1 MHKKKHSIYRVW
13 YYPWFQAHAVGL
25 EMHPLWIRRGNCTFC
40 PQSRY
45 NRAEIQMLGRTRQEM
60 KKGEIGLVG
69 ILGKWR
75 APSLGRQR
83 LLHRSK
89 STENKPSMARPASKT
104 KLWNLKSLT
113 EKKKKTFR
121 FSVYLQA
128 GLSLWIVS
136 LQIEVIEVMVLGGAI
151 THTCRYLKYNRER
164 LCPNRG
170 ILGKCYGNSG

>member
-25 EMHPLWIRRGNCTFC
+25 EMHPLWIRKGNCTFC

-60 KKGEIGLVG
+60 KKGEIGLMG

-113 EKKKKTFR
+113 EKKKNFQVQCVSASWVEPVDCQ
-121 FSVYLQA
+121 FANWSYWNY
-128 GLSLWIVS
+128 GLRRS
-136 LQIEVIEVMVLGGAI
+136 
-151 THTCRYLKYNRER
+151 YNTYM
-164 LCPNRG
+164 P
-170 ILGKCYGNSG
+170 ILEI